1 MSRDGRYLVY
11 ICFRNGEE
19 EDENGAISSLIVM
32 RLADGKNIG
41 ACSLY
46 KTPTFLA
53 LSQRHLNIIVGF
65 DDGSIGIY
73 TVVDRVDAALKIKIA
88 TSNSRQIFNNAT
100 QTSRPKCSSYCFKV
114 SVDCLWRE
122 STEVFARDSPIT
134 VSDSSEPNESTPSKK
149 HNSCYERV
157 CSALESRG
165 HSYAP
170 DN

>member
-1 MSRDGRYLVY
+1 MSINVLDLHSGKLRVVHASGVIWRQRLSRGGRRYLVY

-65 DDGSIGIY
+65 
-73 TVVDRVDAALKIKIA
+73 VMAA
-88 TSNSRQIFNNAT
+88 
-100 QTSRPKCSSYCFKV
+100 
-114 SVDCLWRE
+114 
-122 STEVFARDSPIT
+122 
-134 VSDSSEPNESTPSKK
+134 
-149 HNSCYERV
+149 
-157 CSALESRG
+157 
-165 HSYAP
+165 
-170 DN
+170 